1 MVGQLGLYV
10 GWVDRLQFFGCW
22 SVITGLYLLVS
33 LCYVAVSG
41 GTADVK
47 RNLQGSCD
55 GCRFYPGF

>member
-1 MVGQLGLYV
+1 MIGQLSLYV

-22 SVITGLYLLVS
+22 PVVTSRYLLVS
-33 LCYVAVSG
+33 LRYVAVSG
-41 GTADVK
+41 GTADVE